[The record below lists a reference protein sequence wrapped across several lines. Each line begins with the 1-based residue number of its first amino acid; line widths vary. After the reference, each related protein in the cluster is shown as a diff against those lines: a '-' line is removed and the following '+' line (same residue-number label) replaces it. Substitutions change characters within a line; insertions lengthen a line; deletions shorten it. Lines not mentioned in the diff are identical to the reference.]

1 MYIHVIKLIIMK
13 EFNLED
19 LEWNFSEGNY
29 VELKMGD
36 VILNI
41 NRDVLNDFIESWD
54 ENIEDDE

>member
-1 MYIHVIKLIIMK
+1 MK

>member
-1 MYIHVIKLIIMK
+1 MYIHVIKFKIMN

-29 VELKMGD
+29 VELKMGG
-36 VILNI
+36 VVLNI

-54 ENIEDDE
+54 ENIEE

>member
-54 ENIEDDE
+54 ENIEE